1 MGLDT
6 VELVILAERHFKVT
20 VPDERA
26 AKTETV
32 AEFAHY
38 T

>member
-6 VELVILAERHFKVT
+6 VELVMEAEKLFDVS
-20 VPDERA
+20 VPDELA

-32 AEFAHY
+32 EQFAQLL
-38 T
+38 